1 MESKSTKPSWWV
13 PFLIFGMMM
22 VALFGE
28 ALDHALLP
36 IEPGIEMFTV
46 MAGFALVGVWVQTNR
61 GRLEDSDPSVYK
73 IILIKPNSPPDE
85 SDHTRAMF
93 DDVGETI
100 ENQAIQSIPRGERKS

>member
-1 MESKSTKPSWWV
+1 M
-13 PFLIFGMMM
+13 PFLIFVMMM

-46 MAGFALVGVWVQTNR
+46 IAGFTLVGIWVQTNR
-61 GRLEDSDPSVYK
+61 GRLEEPDQSVYK

-85 SDHTRAMF
+85 SDHTRATF
-93 DDVGETI
+93 DDAGGAI
-100 ENQAIQSIPRGERKS
+100 ESQAIQSIPRGERKS